1 MVDLSMCRTKSSGIK
16 GRSIIF
22 NISHTCRRI
31 LFYYAL
37 AQTIRIG
44 QVAEKHAAGRNRR
57 VLRDIDISS
66 KENAHSV

>member
-1 MVDLSMCRTKSSGIK
+1 MCRTKSSGIK

-31 LFYYAL
+31 LYYYAI

-44 QVAEKHAAGRNRR
+44 QVAEKHAGRNRR

-66 KENAHSV
+66 IENAHNV

>member
-1 MVDLSMCRTKSSGIK
+1 MVDLSMCRTISSGIK
-16 GRSIIF
+16 SRSIIF

-31 LFYYAL
+31 LYYYAI

-44 QVAEKHAAGRNRR
+44 QVAEKHAGRNRR

-66 KENAHSV
+66 KENAHCV